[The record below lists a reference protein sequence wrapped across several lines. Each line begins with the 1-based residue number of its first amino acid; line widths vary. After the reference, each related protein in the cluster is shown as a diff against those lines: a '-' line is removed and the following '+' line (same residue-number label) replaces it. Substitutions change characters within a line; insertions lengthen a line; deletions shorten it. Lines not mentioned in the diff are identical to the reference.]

1 MKKFIKTIPVIIAV
15 TILSLYSCDKEENS
29 TSDASYTDIMADS
42 VKSNLVDDASITP
55 YEAIFDVSPV
65 YDQGHLPFATNTGS
79 VDGLENMLDGLD
91 KSKTYLVYCHS
102 DAPSISGAKLLVE
115 SGFSNVHRLK
125 GNYAAWDE
133 ISFIDIAASQ
143 VKSKIDAGDFEA
155 IFDVS
160 PHFSEGH
167 LPGATNAN
175 NASAGGTDLSELIT
189 SLDKTKVYLVYCH
202 VNSPAMNG
210 AQLMEDAG
218 FQNVYRLEGNYS
230 AWVAAGYDV
239 EK

>member
-1 MKKFIKTIPVIIAV
+1 MKEFIKTIPVIMAV
-15 TILSLYSCDKEENS
+15 AILSLYSCDKEEDPMS
-29 TSDASYTDIMADS
+29 GATYTDIMADS
-42 VKSNLVDDASITP
+42 VKSNLFNDASITP

-65 YDQGHLPFATNTGS
+65 YDQGHLPFATNTGG

-91 KSKTYLVYCHS
+91 KTKTYIVYCHS
-102 DAPSISGAKLLVE
+102 DAPSIAGAKLLLE
-115 SGFSNVHRLK
+115 NGFSNVHSLQ

-133 ISFIDIAASQ
+133 ISFVDIAASRA
-143 VKSKIDAGDFEA
+143 KSKIDAGDFEA

-160 PHFSEGH
+160 PHFDEGH
-167 LPGATNAN
+167 LPGATNAK
-175 NASAGGTDLSELIT
+175 ASTGVTDLSELIT
-189 SLDKTKVYLVYCH
+189 GLDKNKSYLVYCH
-202 VNSPAMNG
+202 ANGPAMNG

-218 FQNVYRLEGNYS
+218 FHNVYRLEGNYS